1 MITNREKKNTINNEA
16 FANYITEALC
26 TVNPVALAKAN
37 PENIVVAEMNGT
49 YFIDMN
55 DIKTYMEASNNDSIE
70 SAINNIIEA
79 NNIDFN
85 NICIMLDENTLEY
98 SYDLDAIDCIYET
111 GMKVTDYPIGAQRLV
126 TKIFTAIK
134 SKAAGIKGGKE
145 ASVAE
150 YDKAIAKVKAVI
162 DRIEEEREEHRKN
175 PKKMA
180 FKTGVKV
187 IASIMIKLIPAT
199 ILLATGSYVLGYTI
213 DGVKGGSQQIRNFL
227 KGFGI
232 GVAGDTLGVGI
243 MSAAYYDDMLDQAK
257 TYCEKTI
264 NDLEKAKAKI
274 ANK

>member
-1 MITNREKKNTINNEA
+1 MITNKFNDEA
-16 FANYITEALC
+16 FVDYITEALF
-26 TVNPVALAKAN
+26 TTNPVILAKAN

-98 SYDLDAIDCIYET
+98 SYDLDAIDCMYEA
-111 GMKVTDYPIGAQRLV
+111 GMKSTDYPIAGQKLV

-187 IASIMIKLIPAT
+187 MTSTLVKLLPALVLINTGAYIHYGHAITGGPSASAVAVS
-199 ILLATGSYVLGYTI
+199 LLSAIGLTGDALSI
-213 DGVKGGSQQIRNFL
+213 
-227 KGFGI
+227 
-232 GVAGDTLGVGI
+232 GI